1 MLNAWSNPT
10 GRRLILIVTL
20 SLFLLSFGTVGYMMV
35 GQFSFL
41 DALYMTVITVTTV
54 GYQEVRPL
62 DAGGRLFTII
72 FIFMSI
78 GFVAYNVA
86 YFAQLLMDANWFA
99 LYRKRRV
106 RNMLK
111 QVQDHYIICGYGQM
125 GKVIV
130 DELLQHGVPVVVVEQ
145 DEALCVRLRE
155 RNIPHLRGDATEEEI
170 LLEAGIKRA
179 NGLVAS
185 VMRDTD
191 NVFIVLTARD
201 LNRNLYISARA
212 NTSGSDKRLTKAGA
226 DRVVSPYVTGAHRI
240 AQNILRPNVTD
251 FFDLALSGSGMA
263 LSLEELLVP
272 EHAHIVGSTLM
283 HSGIRNDFD
292 LIIVAIKRT
301 DQTMVYN
308 PSPRETLHAGEILLA
323 LGPRPN
329 LDRFAQA
336 LYGENYL
343 QYRGAWNY
351 RLRQP
356 GFQSEGTSDN
366 SEIETDN
373 LKAG

>member
-130 DELLQHGVPVVVVEQ
+130 DELLQQRNVFRLAVGGQARDFALVLHRFVAAHVGDVGVVVAQRMVG
-145 DEALCVRLRE
+145 R
-155 RNIPHLRGDATEEEI
+155 
-170 LLEAGIKRA
+170 
-179 NGLVAS
+179 GLVQ
-185 VMRDTD
+185 VR
-191 NVFIVLTARD
+191 
-201 LNRNLYISARA
+201 
-212 NTSGSDKRLTKAGA
+212 
-226 DRVVSPYVTGAHRI
+226 
-240 AQNILRPNVTD
+240 
-251 FFDLALSGSGMA
+251 
-263 LSLEELLVP
+263 
-272 EHAHIVGSTLM
+272 
-283 HSGIRNDFD
+283 
-292 LIIVAIKRT
+292 
-301 DQTMVYN
+301 
-308 PSPRETLHAGEILLA
+308 
-323 LGPRPN
+323 
-329 LDRFAQA
+329 
-336 LYGENYL
+336 
-343 QYRGAWNY
+343 
-351 RLRQP
+351 
-356 GFQSEGTSDN
+356 
-366 SEIETDN
+366 
-373 LKAG
+373 